1 MSGVREW
8 SSVIVLAALAAG
20 ILQYLMPTGS
30 MERVTRLVIGAF
42 IICSILLPVGRLVR
56 QLDVQAFAQGEGAA
70 APNRQYQDTV
80 NRQTAEAAQDAVR
93 TVVIATLSEK
103 GIQCKNV
110 ALNMD
115 TNEDGRISI
124 TKVFVSLDQKE
135 SGKLQETKKLLEQEL
150 GLTTEVTADGGS

>member
-1 MSGVREW
+1 MSGIREW

-30 MERVTRLVIGAF
+30 MEKVTRLVIGAF
-42 IICSILLPVGRLVR
+42 VICSILLPVGRLT
-56 QLDVQAFAQGEGAA
+56 QQFDVQTFAQGSDAA
-70 APNRQYQDTV
+70 VPNQQYQDTV
-80 NRQTAEAAQDAVR
+80 NQQTMEAAQSSVR
-93 TVVIATLSEK
+93 TIVIAALSEK

-110 ALNMD
+110 TLSMD

-150 GLTTEVTADGGS
+150 GLTTEVTADVGS

>member
-20 ILQYLMPTGS
+20 ILQYLMPGGS
-30 MERVTRLVIGAF
+30 MEKVTRLVIGAF
-42 IICSILLPVGRLVR
+42 VICSILLPVGRLTK
-56 QLDVQAFAQGEGAA
+56 QFDVQAFAQDGSA
-70 APNRQYQDTV
+70 APNQQYQDTV
-80 NRQTAEAAQDAVR
+80 NQQTAETAEAAVR
-93 TVVIATLSEK
+93 TVVISALSEK

-135 SGKLQETKKLLEQEL
+135 SGKLQETKQLLEQEL
-150 GLTTEVTADGGS
+150 GLTTEVTADAGS